1 MSNWTS
7 GETGFIVEG
16 PAATYIGTYIYDY
29 DTNYDVY
36 SGGSYP
42 VDWYSVFYRTYSDG
56 IIIES
61 IYYYDAQDAPILD
74 WYGAEI
80 FVSNA
85 DLNSDAINW
94 TLLAFQG
101 NDEMI
106 GNSYRDVLKGSI
118 GSDILRGEGGND
130 ELWGEVGNDR
140 LYGGD
145 GNDTLQGGA
154 GDDTLLGGFGD
165 DRLIGGAGSDELD
178 GGEGF
183 DIADYTNQ
191 TIGLTVNLSSPGMNT
206 GIAAGDIFFGIEAIA
221 GGSGNDALTGDDAAN
236 RLVGNLGND
245 TLSGAG
251 GNDTL
256 NGGEGNDWL
265 EGGSGDDVLNGGAG
279 FDRALFSG
287 ATAVTVNLGI
297 VGLQDTGPGTVTL
310 IDIERVTSGSGN
322 DLLIGNALANRLNGG
337 MGDDTIRGGAGNDTV
352 NGADGDD
359 VLTGGEGNDLV
370 VGGAGN
376 DTAVYAGAVG
386 AVVNLATLTAQNTG
400 LGIDTLSGIENLTG
414 GTFADWLT
422 GDAQAN
428 RLEGD
433 AGNDTLRG
441 AAGNDTLL
449 GGSGDDRLGGGS
461 GNDLLEGG
469 LGADQFVFNT
479 GGGNDFVAEFEDGF
493 DRIRIGTGAESFS
506 DLLLSEI
513 GSDTVITFSDVTIT
527 LAGIAQTQI
536 TSSDFLFV

>member
-1 MSNWTS
+1 MRAEGVGRVSVANQYEVQMLALINFERAAHGLAALKLNAKLNTS
-7 GETGFIVEG
+7 AENHSRWMLQADVFSHTG
-16 PAATYIGTYIYDY
+16 
-29 DTNYDVY
+29 
-36 SGGSYP
+36 
-42 VDWYSVFYRTYSDG
+42 
-56 IIIES
+56 
-61 IYYYDAQDAPILD
+61 
-74 WYGAEI
+74 
-80 FVSNA
+80 
-85 DLNSDAINW
+85 
-94 TLLAFQG
+94 
-101 NDEMI
+101 
-106 GNSYRDVLKGSI
+106 
-118 GSDILRGEGGND
+118 
-130 ELWGEVGNDR
+130 
-140 LYGGD
+140 
-145 GNDTLQGGA
+145 
-154 GDDTLLGGFGD
+154 
-165 DRLIGGAGSDELD
+165 
-178 GGEGF
+178 
-183 DIADYTNQ
+183 
-191 TIGLTVNLSSPGMNT
+191 
-206 GIAAGDIFFGIEAIA
+206 A
-221 GGSGNDALTGDDAAN
+221 GGSSADGRMRDAGYVFSGNWASGENISWQSQRGAAGISDDVINLHNSLMNSPGHRANILNPNYVEIGIGIEVGEFTTSSGVDWPAAIVTQNFARSSADNGGPGSGLPAFPVTDGSDVVIGTANDDVIDALGGHD

-245 TLSGAG
+245 TLSGEG

-297 VGLQDTGPGTVTL
+297 VGLQDTGLGL
-310 IDIERVTSGSGN
+310 DIFLDIEAVTSGSGA
-322 DLLIGNALANRLNGG
+322 DLLIGNPLANALNGG
-337 MGDDTIRGGAGNDTV
+337 LGDDTIRGGAGNDTV

-359 VLTGGEGNDLV
+359 VLTGGGGNDLV

-414 GTFADWLT
+414 GAFADWLT

-479 GGGNDFVAEFEDGF
+479 GGGNDFVADFEDGF

-506 DLLLSEI
+506 DLVLSEI
-513 GSDTVITFSDVTIT
+513 GSDTVITFSDVSIT
-527 LAGIAQTQI
+527 LAGITQTQI